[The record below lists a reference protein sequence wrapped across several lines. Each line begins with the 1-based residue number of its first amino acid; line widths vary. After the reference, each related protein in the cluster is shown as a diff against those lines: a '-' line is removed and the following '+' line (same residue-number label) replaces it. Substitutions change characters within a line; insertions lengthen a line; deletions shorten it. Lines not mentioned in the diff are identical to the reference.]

1 MFLESEFLIKMSRSD
16 KFYEEYSKIQENS
29 THEYIPAKKIYDD
42 IIAFLTSGKADEK
55 YNEQMRKN
63 WKHRFLKILVQRN

>member
-1 MFLESEFLIKMSRSD
+1 MFLESEFLIKISRSD

-42 IIAFLTSGKADEK
+42 IIAFLTSGKAHDL
-55 YNEQMRKN
+55 NA
-63 WKHRFLKILVQRN
+63 FLIQTLFTLI